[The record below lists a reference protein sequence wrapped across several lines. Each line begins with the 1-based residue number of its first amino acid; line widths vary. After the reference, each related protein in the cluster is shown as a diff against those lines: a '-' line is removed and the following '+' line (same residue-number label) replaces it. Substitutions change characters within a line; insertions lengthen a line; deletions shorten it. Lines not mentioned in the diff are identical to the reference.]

1 MIHEVIYL
9 GSNDA
14 INKSIAYM
22 FQDCVWLCASES
34 ILESSSLKESLN
46 VVWSWFSNYG
56 MRTI

>member
-46 VVWSWFSNYG
+46 VV
-56 MRTI
+56 